1 MEKRSA
7 VVKDAAAKPKGP
19 LWIAVAVMLV
29 LVLAFEVVP
38 AVYILLTG
46 FQSDAGFTLDNY
58 VKVFT
63 GHYYT
68 QAIVNSVILSAVSSL
83 FGIAIGTCAAL
94 CIRGMT
100 EHATGRIITIL
111 NMTTN
116 YTGIP
121 LAFAFI
127 VLLGSNGVVTLFLKN
142 VMGINLYTQGFSLY
156 SWFGITLVYVYFQI
170 PLAIMLMYP
179 AAASIKE
186 SLQEAASMLGANKF
200 LFWMKVGI
208 PVLFP
213 SLLGGICILFANALG
228 AYATAYA
235 LVSGNKGIVAI
246 AIANLVSGDVNPNPY
261 LACALSTILGG
272 VLMVMVFVKSRLN
285 RRMA

>member
-1 MEKRSA
+1 MEKRRA
-7 VVKDAAAKPKGP
+7 VVKTTAANPKGP
-19 LWIAVAVMLV
+19 LWIAVVAMLV

-38 AVYILLTG
+38 AIYILVTG
-46 FQSDAGFTLDNY
+46 FQSDAGFTLENY
-58 VKVFT
+58 MMVFT

-83 FGIAIGTCAAL
+83 FGIVIGTCAAL
-94 CIRGMT
+94 CIRGMS
-100 EHATGRIITIL
+100 EHATGRIVTIL

-127 VLLGSNGVVTLFLKN
+127 VLLGSNGVFTMILKN
-142 VMGINLYTQGFSLY
+142 VMGINLYAQGFSLY

-186 SLQEAASMLGANKF
+186 SLQEAASMLGASKG
-200 LFWMKVGI
+200 LFWWKVGI

-213 SLLGGICILFANALG
+213 SLLGGVCILFANALG

-235 LVSGNKGIVAI
+235 LVSGNKSIIAI
-246 AIANLVSGDVNPNPY
+246 AVANLVSGDVNPNPY

-272 VLMVMVFVKSRLN
+272 ILMVMVFAKSRLN

>member
-1 MEKRSA
+1 MPSSVKRG
-7 VVKDAAAKPKGP
+7 GP
-19 LWIAVAVMLV
+19 LWIAVILMLV

-46 FQSDAGFTLDNY
+46 FQSDTGFTLENY
-58 VKVFT
+58 GRIFT
-63 GHYYT
+63 GRYYT
-68 QAIVNSVILSAVSSL
+68 QAIVNSVILSAVSSF
-83 FGIAIGTCAAL
+83 FGIVIGTCTAL
-94 CIRGMT
+94 CLRGMSDR
-100 EHATGRIITIL
+100 ATGKIITVL

-186 SLQEAASMLGANKF
+186 SIQEAASMLGAGKL
-200 LFWMKVGI
+200 LFWLRIGI
-208 PVLFP
+208 PMLLP
-213 SLLGGICILFANALG
+213 ALLGGVCILFANALG

-235 LVSGNKGIVAI
+235 LVGGNKGIIAI

>member
-1 MEKRSA
+1 MEKRST
-7 VVKDAAAKPKGP
+7 VVKTAAVKPKGP
-19 LWIAVAVMLV
+19 LWIAVVVMLV
-29 LVLAFEVVP
+29 LVLAFEIVP
-38 AVYILLTG
+38 AIYILLSG
-46 FQSDAGFTLDNY
+46 FQSDTGFTLENY
-58 VKVFT
+58 VQVFT
-63 GHYYT
+63 GRYYT
-68 QAIVNSVILSAVSSL
+68 QAIVNSVVLSVVSSL
-83 FGIAIGTCAAL
+83 LGIVIGTCAAL
-94 CIRGMT
+94 CIRGMN

-142 VMGINLYTQGFSLY
+142 VMGINVYAQGFSLF

-179 AAASIKE
+179 AAASIKD
-186 SLQEAASMLGANKF
+186 SLREAASMLGASGF
-200 LFWMKVGI
+200 LFWMKIGI
-208 PVLFP
+208 PTLLP
-213 SLLGGICILFANALG
+213 ALLGGICILFANALG

-235 LVSGNKGIVAI
+235 LVSGNKGIIAI

-261 LACALSTILGG
+261 LASALSTVLGG
-272 VLMVMVFVKSRLN
+272 ILMVMVFAKSRLN
-285 RRMA
+285 RRMV